1 MSACPNKTPI
11 TFDASQRLDT
21 LSDGSDM
28 LDYFVPENVSE
39 ELEIRAQVA
48 EKKVDELTSENTSLI
63 KLVADIRFALGDNG
77 KRMQPELIEY
87 CKELVKSKT
96 EGDRIKQEV
105 QRLAVESKE
114 DFSENVWVWMD
125 KIAHEV
131 GAGWVADIQKP
142 TTQ

>member
-1 MSACPNKTPI
+1 MHFLSATDEPTYI
-11 TFDASQRLDT
+11 QLQRLIRQRDQLKDD
-21 LSDGSDM
+21 LSTA
-28 LDYFVPENVSE
+28 
-39 ELEIRAQVA
+39 LEKLNKAGDRVVEMQ
-48 EKKVDELTSENTSLI
+48 SENTSLL

-142 TTQ
+142 TAK